1 MYNGKTHRSG
11 IPRKPR
17 LTGGELNA
25 ICNTRKVFGK
35 ILLHW
40 KYHGSARALLICPV
54 LSNHWQT
61 VRDTNAPNWVLKSEV
76 QGRG

>member
-17 LTGGELNA
+17 LTGGELNT

-35 ILLHW
+35 ILLH
-40 KYHGSARALLICPV
+40 
-54 LSNHWQT
+54 
-61 VRDTNAPNWVLKSEV
+61 
-76 QGRG
+76 